1 MNLLKSIFSEL
12 GTSDNYH
19 TNWYGYAT
27 NQLSHTL
34 LGFITSC
41 IVSYTTFLILGEFW
55 VKEYIWG
62 TAAILYLFVE
72 LIQRQTRNIW
82 DCVEDFIFFAIY
94 GAGSGYLLF
103 DEVTP
108 GSPEIVTNILYTLK
122 VVAIIGSHL
131 LVGISLR
138 LYNAYRSKQYER

>member
-19 TNWYGYAT
+19 TNWYSYAT

-62 TAAILYLFVE
+62 TAALLYIFVE

-82 DCVEDFIFFAIY
+82 DAVEDFIFFAVY
-94 GAGSGYLLF
+94 GAGVGYLLF
-103 DEVTP
+103 NEVSP
-108 GSPEIVTNILYTLK
+108 GSPEVKSNILYTIK
-122 VVAIIGSHL
+122 VVSIIGGHL
-131 LVGISLR
+131 SVGILMR
-138 LYNAYRSKQYER
+138 AYFAAKEKENA